1 VLIFTGRGV
10 FIGVQGGVIN
20 LVKLVTHQV
29 VAGQPSHVAER
40 PWGPASTEFWLRIP
54 CYRLLE
60 SVTVKPT
67 LEGLQSGAGRPGG
80 LAGWPP
86 PGLTGQRPL
95 HTVSLCQV
103 HFQSDTYFGGI
114 LNFLVIS

>member
-1 VLIFTGRGV
+1 M
-10 FIGVQGGVIN
+10 
-20 LVKLVTHQV
+20 VKLVTHQV
-29 VAGQPSHVAER
+29 VAGRPSHVAER

-67 LEGLQSGAGRPGG
+67 HERLQSGAGRPGG

-86 PGLTGQRPL
+86 PGPTGQRHL
-95 HTVSLCQV
+95 HIASSCQV
-103 HFQSDTYFGGI
+103 HSQSDTYFGEI
-114 LNFLVIS
+114 PNFLVFS